1 MELNLKKTTKADL
14 VELLNKSEND
24 LAEMTHE
31 KVKLEIKYKEKISE
45 ITSLTDRVGKL
56 NAVIKLKNK
65 QCEELSQELALANG
79 SVAALQEAIDDLTTK
94 HQTLELSCKNIN
106 RKWGVVCGS
115 ILIAFIT
122 YFCIVIL
129 G

>member
-31 KVKLEIKYKEKISE
+31 KVKLEVKYKEKISE
-45 ITSLTDRVGKL
+45 ITSLTDRVNKL
-56 NAVIKLKNK
+56 NTVMKMKNE
-65 QCEELSQELALANG
+65 QYEELSQELALANG

-94 HQTLELSCKNIN
+94 HQILEFSYKNIN
-106 RKWGVVCGS
+106 RKWGAVCGS
-115 ILIAFIT
+115 LLIAFIT
-122 YFCIVIL
+122 YICIVIL

>member
-14 VELLNKSEND
+14 VELLNKSESD
-24 LAEMTHE
+24 LAEITQE
-31 KVKLEIKYKEKISE
+31 KVKLEVKYKEKISE
-45 ITSLTDRVGKL
+45 ITSLIDRVNKL
-56 NAVIKLKNK
+56 NTTIKMKNA
-65 QCEELSQELALANG
+65 QYEELSQELALANG

-94 HQTLELSCKNIN
+94 HQTLKLSCKNIN

-115 ILIAFIT
+115 LLIAFIT
-122 YFCIVIL
+122 YLCIVIL